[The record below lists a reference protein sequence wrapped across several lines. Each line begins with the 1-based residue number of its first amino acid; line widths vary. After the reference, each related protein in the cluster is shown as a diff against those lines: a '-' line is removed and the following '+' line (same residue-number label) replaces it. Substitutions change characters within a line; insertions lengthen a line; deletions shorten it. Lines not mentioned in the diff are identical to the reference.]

1 MSDAPERIWSEHRT
15 CTIDASGATRLLAMD
30 RQFERGTEYIR
41 ADIHRA
47 ELEALTEALEFYADR
62 DYSGYDVEI
71 TDYGLSM
78 TVGEIIKDAGDK
90 ARAALAEGET
100 G

>member
-1 MSDAPERIWSEHRT
+1 MEAPERIWSEHRT

-47 ELEALTEALEFYADR
+47 ELEAVREACAKAIAKLYKR
-62 DYSGYDVEI
+62 NNTVGYDEGWDDALDIAEQAVE
-71 TDYGLSM
+71 TLDLD
-78 TVGEIIKDAGDK
+78 EILKE
-90 ARAALAEGET
+90 ARK
-100 G
+100 